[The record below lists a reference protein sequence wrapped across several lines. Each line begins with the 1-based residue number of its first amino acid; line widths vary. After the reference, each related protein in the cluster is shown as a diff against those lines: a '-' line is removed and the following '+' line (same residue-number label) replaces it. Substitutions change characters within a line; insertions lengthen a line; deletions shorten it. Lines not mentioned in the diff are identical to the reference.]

1 MNPRSTMTPPTSS
14 SRVPTTGPAGAGAA
28 LDRPNAGALASRPP
42 SSDVRIHIES
52 LHLHGIAAGDAAG
65 VARALQTELARIAD
79 AEGVDLS
86 AAQIETLRAERIR
99 LGPTP
104 EHTGQALARALVRK
118 LQRE

>member
-1 MNPRSTMTPPTSS
+1 MQPCP
-14 SRVPTTGPAGAGAA
+14 V
-28 LDRPNAGALASRPP
+28 SRPP
-42 SSDVRIHIES
+42 PGDVRIHIEA

-65 VARALQTELARIAD
+65 VARALQTELARIAA

-86 AAQIETLRAERIR
+86 AAQIETLRAERIQ

-104 EHTGQALARALVRK
+104 ERTGQALARALLRK